1 MGIKRV
7 LRNIDWWLVFAV
19 LMLMGIGLGLVDSAT
34 HSFAMS
40 TGKAWHVQRQSMF
53 MAFAMLL
60 VTASLAFDYRLL
72 KNYATKIYIFN
83 LILLLAVMFFGHT
96 QLGAQRWI
104 QIGPISFQP
113 SEFAKVML
121 IICLA
126 SFMEKRI
133 EWLETFKDYLPV
145 FGYILVP
152 FILVLKQP
160 DLGTSLTFIAILI
173 GMIFVS
179 GFKYKW
185 FFSMGMLFTVC
196 LPVFWMILKD
206 YQKNRIRVFL
216 NPELDPYGSGYH
228 VIQSKIA
235 IGSGGLLG
243 KGWFEGTQSQ
253 LNFLPENHTDFI
265 FAVAGEEFGFIGCA
279 LILLLYL
286 IIIWR
291 GIAIAID
298 AEDDFGTLLAIGVT
312 SMFMFH
318 IMVNVG
324 MTIGI
329 MPVTGVPLPFLSYGV
344 SSLTT
349 NLMLVAILLNIKV
362 GTKSLRF

>member
-60 VTASLAFDYRLL
+60 VTASLAFDYRVL

-133 EWLETFKDYLPV
+133 EWLETLRIIYL
-145 FGYILVP
+145 FLV
-152 FILVLKQP
+152 
-160 DLGTSLTFIAILI
+160 T
-173 GMIFVS
+173 
-179 GFKYKW
+179 Y
-185 FFSMGMLFTVC
+185 
-196 LPVFWMILKD
+196 
-206 YQKNRIRVFL
+206 
-216 NPELDPYGSGYH
+216 
-228 VIQSKIA
+228 
-235 IGSGGLLG
+235 
-243 KGWFEGTQSQ
+243 
-253 LNFLPENHTDFI
+253 
-265 FAVAGEEFGFIGCA
+265 
-279 LILLLYL
+279 
-286 IIIWR
+286 
-291 GIAIAID
+291 
-298 AEDDFGTLLAIGVT
+298 
-312 SMFMFH
+312 
-318 IMVNVG
+318 
-324 MTIGI
+324 
-329 MPVTGVPLPFLSYGV
+329 
-344 SSLTT
+344 
-349 NLMLVAILLNIKV
+349 
-362 GTKSLRF
+362 